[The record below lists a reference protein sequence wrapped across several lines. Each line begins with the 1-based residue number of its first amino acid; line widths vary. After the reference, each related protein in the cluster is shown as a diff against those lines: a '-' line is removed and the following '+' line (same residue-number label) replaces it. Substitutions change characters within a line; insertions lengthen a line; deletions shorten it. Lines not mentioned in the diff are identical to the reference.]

1 MLTVAQSIQSRQICI
16 NRHSIELNENMIVRS
31 VVQPGSIWSA
41 KYGQL
46 GRKNGQLESQ
56 YETNYNAE
64 FSSDLINHDLLD
76 SLFKCPVIRWGKKH
90 GQTLETEFGNDDLVS
105 YM

>member
-16 NRHSIELNENMIVRS
+16 NRHSIELNEDMIVRS

-41 KYGQL
+41 KY
-46 GRKNGQLESQ
+46 GQLESQ

-76 SLFKCPVIRWGKKH
+76 SLFKCPVVR
-90 GQTLETEFGNDDLVS
+90 
-105 YM
+105 